1 MGSDT
6 KTRPRVTNQNM
17 NSVICRQLPLCWR
30 NASGRTLYY
39 RPLSKMST
47 STTKFWLL
55 KAEPD
60 ARIVKGK
67 NVQVGFRSTYHS
79 DYCHGISQRTSIV
92 MIKTLNTRRKNALNC
107 FTLSM
112 LTSLGTFSSVS
123 MILNASEHHLG
134 RVYGI
139 MRLEI

>member
-1 MGSDT
+1 
-6 KTRPRVTNQNM
+6 
-17 NSVICRQLPLCWR
+17 
-30 NASGRTLYY
+30 
-39 RPLSKMST
+39 MST

-60 ARIVKGK
+60 TRIVKGK
-67 NVQVGFRSTYHS
+67 NVQVGSRSNISFLTAWIGQGRVATYALLNHLFRHAN
-79 DYCHGISQRTSIV
+79 IIWE
-92 MIKTLNTRRKNALNC
+92 
-107 FTLSM
+107 
-112 LTSLGTFSSVS
+112 FSSVS